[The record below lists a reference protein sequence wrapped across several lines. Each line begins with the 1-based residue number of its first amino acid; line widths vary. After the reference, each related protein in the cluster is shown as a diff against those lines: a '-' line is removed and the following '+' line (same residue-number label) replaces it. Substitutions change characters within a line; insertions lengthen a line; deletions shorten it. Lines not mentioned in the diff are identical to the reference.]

1 VHQSILKMIVE
12 GQFGIGLII
21 NAVLYV
27 PQALRIFKEKGSR
40 ELSLI
45 MFIGFWLLTLSQVV
59 YGFYIHDHL
68 LTWGTFLTLI
78 TCGVVVCLIFK
89 YRDR

>member
-1 VHQSILKMIVE
+1 MHQSILKMIVE

-21 NAVLYV
+21 NATLYV

-45 MFIGFWLLTLSQVV
+45 MVLLDF
-59 YGFYIHDHL
+59 G
-68 LTWGTFLTLI
+68 
-78 TCGVVVCLIFK
+78 C
-89 YRDR
+89 